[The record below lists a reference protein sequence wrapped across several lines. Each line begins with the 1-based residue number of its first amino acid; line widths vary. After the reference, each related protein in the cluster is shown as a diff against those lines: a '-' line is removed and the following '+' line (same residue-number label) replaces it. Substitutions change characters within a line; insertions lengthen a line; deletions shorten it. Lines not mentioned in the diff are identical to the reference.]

1 MGATLLAQLKMSVPF
16 QRLYQQGQKGN
27 QAFGANVI
35 GGSPCQVER
44 LLDCW
49 SVVGRTWTLDG
60 ELEIDRMVQQPNGV
74 FAGIACG
81 GNKLI
86 KDDLASVLMMPLDTA
101 GQSGIPILVWLDS
114 SNVTSFLDPPL

>member
-27 QAFGANVI
+27 QAFGAHVI
-35 GGSPCQVER
+35 RGSLCQVER

-60 ELEIDRMVQQPNGV
+60 EFEIDRMLQQPNGV
-74 FAGIACG
+74 CAGIACG
-81 GNKLI
+81 GNKLS

-114 SNVTSFLDPPL
+114 SNVT